1 MPVALVLPPYIS
13 SSGTTPHLDDSTVNQ
28 LSFLEGSDVLPSY
41 ESRIYDRLWDGV
53 SYGGLD
59 TSALNTPMALS
70 RGTSAENLREMNRLT
85 MPHPG
90 DLEAILHRALQE
102 RNVEE
107 PEHDHSLEG
116 FNPHDSA
123 SGSTTPTHSA
133 PMMRPQSSQ
142 QSTGAN
148 DMTPLNGDEEHDN
161 LSTTSSPEMPHL
173 TPTTS
178 NDSFSAAS
186 TSASEEYIDMDRL
199 SQVPSYTTANSSV
212 LNLDPITNA
221 LPTYASATSNLAV
234 IPEQPQSRRESI
246 SSTHTTSRSPE
257 SRVRQR
263 PRTVLFPSSRDIASG
278 CRNVGQ
284 IRSVY
289 GAPQSFDDHMRRI
302 SFRRSLF
309 ASR

>member
-28 LSFLEGSDVLPSY
+28 LLFLEGSDVLPSY

-59 TSALNTPMALS
+59 TSPLNTPMALS

-85 MPHPG
+85 MPHPE
-90 DLEAILHRALQE
+90 DLEASLHRALQE
-102 RNVEE
+102 QRVEE
-107 PEHDHSLEG
+107 PEHDHSSEG
-116 FNPHDSA
+116 LYPHALA

-142 QSTGAN
+142 QSTGAI
-148 DMTPLNGDEEHDN
+148 DITPLNGDEEDDH
-161 LSTTSSPEMPHL
+161 LSPTSSPEMQHL
-173 TPTTS
+173 TLTTS
-178 NDSFSAAS
+178 NDSSSAAS
-186 TSASEEYIDMDRL
+186 TLASEEYIDMGRL

-221 LPTYASATSNLAV
+221 LPTYAFATSHLAV
-234 IPEQPQSRRESI
+234 IPEQSQSRRGSI
-246 SSTHTTSRSPE
+246 SSTHTASRSSE

-263 PRTVLFPSSRDIASG
+263 PRTVLVTSSRDIASG
-278 CRNVGQ
+278 CRNVGR
-284 IRSVY
+284 IGSVY
-289 GAPQSFDDHMRRI
+289 GASQSFDDHMRRI
-302 SFRRSLF
+302 SFRRSIF